1 MTELL
6 TSLRIMAI
14 LGVEYALHQRLILAI
29 FATWIVGFDLA
40 LVVAGGAHEQN
51 DFGAMYQQQSIWGII
66 FVVFLAS
73 SLLKQERDSRRVLG
87 VLSKGIS
94 RFEYLGGQIAGIGLL
109 AAIYYGLATLLYCL
123 IAWRFD
129 LTTYVA
135 GYLLAGLLISA
146 LAAAVALFVSTWL
159 HPLAASG
166 ITIALLT
173 APMLVLG
180 NSELLVIAPAAYY
193 LRAFF
198 PFDPSSAWSSPWTFW
213 LIAAVET
220 CAAWLAAAFVFER
233 QDVAVPTE

>member
-14 LGVEYALHQRLILAI
+14 LGLEYALHQRLILAI
-29 FATWIVGFDLA
+29 FATWIIGFDLA

-109 AAIYYGLATLLYCL
+109 AAIYY
-123 IAWRFD
+123 
-129 LTTYVA
+129 
-135 GYLLAGLLISA
+135 
-146 LAAAVALFVSTWL
+146 
-159 HPLAASG
+159 
-166 ITIALLT
+166 
-173 APMLVLG
+173 
-180 NSELLVIAPAAYY
+180 
-193 LRAFF
+193 
-198 PFDPSSAWSSPWTFW
+198 
-213 LIAAVET
+213 
-220 CAAWLAAAFVFER
+220 
-233 QDVAVPTE
+233 